1 MHQRVVQLAFLEF
14 CSNEVLEMSI
24 QLQMEVKLTEG
35 HSSQCKFHG
44 TELEVGMSFAFL
56 VANSSCLPYKQ
67 TLKTQDKQ
75 VYVTIMAY
83 GISPY

>member
-1 MHQRVVQLAFLEF
+1 VFSHQCISCQENRVVVMHQRVVQLAFLEF

-67 TLKTQDKQ
+67 T
-75 VYVTIMAY
+75 
-83 GISPY
+83 